1 MSRKPDNILFLDQW
15 FQNITSTS
23 KTSHP
28 TTTTSAKSIIQAW
41 SELRNSLQ
49 SSSFNQHH
57 HQHLKTLVNSQ
68 ISLHVADPQAKLLLS
83 ILTSSNFSLSHDS
96 IALCFRLLYIWIRKS
111 TKPNFTIVD
120 SVVGF
125 LSKFDFGNG
134 NNHVLFSEAIILLG
148 AFSFVHSLS
157 ENTKNLCL
165 DIFCR
170 LLVDKCRLVCL
181 FDEFVPNVLA
191 GIGYALSS
199 SVNVYFVRI
208 LDCLFGIW
216 GKDNNG
222 PQGSIVHGLMVI
234 YLFDW
239 VASNLVNFGFLDKV
253 NVFVREVFENFKEN
267 YASFAVFMSAV
278 GVLRVTDRY
287 GSSTGMILDV
297 VTRMRTSA
305 IVRVEALVGDLVFRT
320 LRFSS
325 NSGNDPQNRL
335 LLQCVSLGLTRTVSF
350 SNHSS
355 LFVCLALS
363 LLTEI
368 LPLPHLYGSVFE
380 LSPSSGGLKVNEI
393 KEHLDG
399 ILFKEAGAVTGVFCN
414 QYVLADE
421 ENKNIVENLI
431 WEYCRDIYFRHRKVA
446 IHLKGSEDEL
456 LKDFEKITE
465 SAFLMVVVFA
475 LAVTKHKLSS
485 KFAQEIQTEVSL
497 KILESFSCIEY
508 FRHVRLP
515 EYIETI
521 RKVLASV
528 NKNEHACTCFV
539 NSIPSYDDLTNGPG
553 MIYSVA
559 FSCEYLIYFYFFG
572 MHFIRFHVL
581 LDQKTKYLWSKDE
594 VQTARV
600 LFYLR
605 VIPTLIEFLPG
616 PVFGDIIAP
625 TMFLYPI
632 STKYIFIF
640 AWFLHKLVSFQA
652 FS

>member
-1 MSRKPDNILFLDQW
+1 
-15 FQNITSTS
+15 
-23 KTSHP
+23 
-28 TTTTSAKSIIQAW
+28 
-41 SELRNSLQ
+41 
-49 SSSFNQHH
+49 
-57 HQHLKTLVNSQ
+57 
-68 ISLHVADPQAKLLLS
+68 
-83 ILTSSNFSLSHDS
+83 
-96 IALCFRLLYIWIRKS
+96 
-111 TKPNFTIVD
+111 
-120 SVVGF
+120 
-125 LSKFDFGNG
+125 
-134 NNHVLFSEAIILLG
+134 
-148 AFSFVHSLS
+148 
-157 ENTKNLCL
+157 
-165 DIFCR
+165 
-170 LLVDKCRLVCL
+170 
-181 FDEFVPNVLA
+181 
-191 GIGYALSS
+191 
-199 SVNVYFVRI
+199 
-208 LDCLFGIW
+208 
-216 GKDNNG
+216 
-222 PQGSIVHGLMVI
+222 
-234 YLFDW
+234 
-239 VASNLVNFGFLDKV
+239 
-253 NVFVREVFENFKEN
+253 
-267 YASFAVFMSAV
+267 
-278 GVLRVTDRY
+278 
-287 GSSTGMILDV
+287 MILDV

-431 WEYCRDIYFRHRKVA
+431 WEYCRDIYFGHRKVA
-446 IHLKGSEDEL
+446 MHLKGSEDEL
-456 LKDFEKITE
+456 LKDFEKIAE

-485 KFAQEIQTEVSL
+485 KFAQEVQTEVSL
-497 KILESFSCIEY
+497 KILVSFSCIEY

-559 FSCEYLIYFYFFG
+559 FQCE
-572 MHFIRFHVL
+572 
-581 LDQKTKYLWSKDE
+581 
-594 VQTARV
+594 
-600 LFYLR
+600 
-605 VIPTLIEFLPG
+605 
-616 PVFGDIIAP
+616 
-625 TMFLYPI
+625 
-632 STKYIFIF
+632 
-640 AWFLHKLVSFQA
+640 
-652 FS
+652 